1 MRHKLYLLFTLM
13 CGLSIFH
20 APAAA
25 DTDEGVN
32 FTLLFSA
39 NVNGELEPCG

>member
-13 CGLSIFH
+13 CGLCIFH

-25 DTDEGVN
+25 ATDEEVN